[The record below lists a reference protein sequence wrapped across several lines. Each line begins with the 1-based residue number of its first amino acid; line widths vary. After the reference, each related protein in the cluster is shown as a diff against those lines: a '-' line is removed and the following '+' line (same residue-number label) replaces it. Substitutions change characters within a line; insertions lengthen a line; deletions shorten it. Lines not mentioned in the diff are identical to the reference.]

1 MSYDQF
7 FLLGAFL
14 IQLVVMLSA
23 GIWFVT
29 SVKITTAE
37 LRTTIDHL
45 SRSIETLGKT
55 IERIEAKQQEHEI
68 QFARM
73 ETNNPRSRER

>member
-1 MSYDQF
+1 MNYDQF

-14 IQLVVMLSA
+14 VQLVGMLSA

-55 IERIEAKQQEHEI
+55 IERIEAKQQEHEL

-73 ETNNPRSRER
+73 ESNNPRSRER

>member
-14 IQLVVMLSA
+14 VQLVGMLSA
-23 GIWFVT
+23 GVWFVT

-55 IERIEAKQQEHEI
+55 IERIEAKQQDHELK
-68 QFARM
+68 FARM
-73 ETNNPRSRER
+73 ENNQR

>member
-1 MSYDQF
+1 MSVDQVI
-7 FLLGAFL
+7 LLGAFL
-14 IQLVVMLSA
+14 VQLVGMLSA
-23 GIWFVT
+23 GVWFVT

-55 IERIEAKQQEHEI
+55 IERIEAKQQDHELK
-68 QFARM
+68 FARM
-73 ETNNPRSRER
+73 ETNNQRSQER

>member
-1 MSYDQF
+1 VNYDQF

-14 IQLVVMLSA
+14 VQLVGMLSA

-73 ETNNPRSRER
+73 ETNNQRSRER

>member
-1 MSYDQF
+1 MNYDQF

-14 IQLVVMLSA
+14 VQLVGMLSA

-55 IERIEAKQQEHEI
+55 IERIEAKQQEHEL

-73 ETNNPRSRER
+73 ETNNQRSRER

>member
-1 MSYDQF
+1 VSYDQF

-14 IQLVVMLSA
+14 VQLVGMLSA
-23 GIWFVT
+23 GVWFVT

-55 IERIEAKQQEHEI
+55 IERIEAKQQDHELK
-68 QFARM
+68 FARM
-73 ETNNPRSRER
+73 ENNQR

>member
-1 MSYDQF
+1 MNYDQF

-14 IQLVVMLSA
+14 VQLVGMLSA

-55 IERIEAKQQEHEI
+55 IERIEAKQQDHELK
-68 QFARM
+68 FARM
-73 ETNNPRSRER
+73 ENHTQR